1 MIFSILRLKP
11 FNFLRSPQSDH
22 LSRSTILC
30 TLLIFIGIWPGFL
43 TPTGLGFSCWEGSFY
58 LANSF
63 SPWWI
68 WFALH
73 KSAFQD
79 ALALHNGWLPL
90 PAPTHC
96 ACGTS
101 FFVEH
106 ALSCPKG
113 VLASIHHNEISDLTA
128 TLLTEVCLLVA
139 TEPELQPV
147 PQEDFSFSI
156 TNVQDSVRL
165 DIIMNGFWEEGQS
178 VHLLMS
184 VFLIH
189 LLHQDNQFLFSLL

>member
-73 KSAFQD
+73 KSRSAFQD
-79 ALALHNGWLPL
+79 ALALHYGWLPL

-128 TLLTEVCLLVA
+128 TLLTEVCPLNLNYSQFHRK
-139 TEPELQPV
+139 T
-147 PQEDFSFSI
+147 
-156 TNVQDSVRL
+156 
-165 DIIMNGFWEEGQS
+165 
-178 VHLLMS
+178 
-184 VFLIH
+184 FL
-189 LLHQDNQFLFSLL
+189 SLLPMYRIVSGWTSLWMDSGRKVRACICWCLCF